1 MTSNI
6 GSHIIQQNLEKASKE
21 TEAKQFDKTF
31 EEILKLLKS
40 TIRPEFL
47 NRIDEIIMFKPL
59 NKDEIKR
66 IVKIQ
71 LKIIQDKLSKTNIS
85 IHASE
90 EAIDYIS
97 NLGYDPQYG
106 ARPIKRVIQKNI
118 LNELSKYI
126 LKGDINKDSTIN
138 ISLNNNTLTFNN
150 I

>member
-1 MTSNI
+1 MTQ
-6 GSHIIQQNLEKASKE
+6 II
-21 TEAKQFDKTF
+21 

-71 LKIIQDKLSKTNIS
+71 LKIIQDKLSKNNIS

-97 NLGYDPQYG
+97 SLGYDPQYG

-150 I
+150 S